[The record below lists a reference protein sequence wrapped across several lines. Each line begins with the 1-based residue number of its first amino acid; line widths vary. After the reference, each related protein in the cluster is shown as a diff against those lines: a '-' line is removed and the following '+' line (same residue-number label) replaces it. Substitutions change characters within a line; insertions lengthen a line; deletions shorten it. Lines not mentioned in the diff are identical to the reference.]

1 MKILKMLKMFKL
13 LDTKS
18 IIIIILT
25 TLLLIFTVFQPN
37 KKIYTYKNEIKELK
51 LKNEKLLYSYD
62 SLKNENK
69 KIDFKLKK
77 LYLIIGDKEKII
89 KTYNNKIEYYKRK
102 QNEIPTKI
110 KLLNADGV
118 ATEFTNYIKTKR
130 SKSIY

>member
-1 MKILKMLKMFKL
+1 MFKL

-37 KKIYTYKNEIKELK
+37 KKIDTYKNEIKELK

>member
-1 MKILKMLKMFKL
+1 MFKL

-37 KKIYTYKNEIKELK
+37 KKIDTYKNEIKELK

-89 KTYNNKIEYYKRK
+89 ITYNNKIEYYKRK